1 MGLCF
6 RKSISLGKGLKLN
19 LSKSGPSVSF
29 GKSGLRQSIGLNGKT
44 RTTVG
49 IPGTGVYYTKQSSV
63 GKIADVLTGKNKKED
78 KKADGKSAGKAAAGA
93 AGAGAAAASA
103 RSAASQEAA
112 AARQAAAEE
121 RAAAKQAA
129 AEEKAAAAE
138 EERKAAEEAVAEYE
152 AHIEEI
158 KSVHKASDGAINW
171 NWVKEGNVA
180 PELKVLV
187 PLAQRVMDGDIDAY
201 FEVIEQVDPFDD
213 LLEYGS
219 GFEIGTDIPNIL
231 EVEFQVKSA
240 EVVPQNVLSV
250 TASGKLSDKPL
261 SKGAYYDLVQDYVAS
276 TILRVARDSFALLPI
291 DTVLIHATD
300 RVLNTATGIEEDMTL
315 VSCRISR
322 YTVEKINF
330 EFVDPSDALTNF
342 ECNMKF
348 KKTAGFEPVDRL
360 LP

>member
-6 RKSISLGKGLKLN
+6 RKSINIGKGLKLN

-29 GKSGLRQSIGLNGKT
+29 GKSGLRQSIALNGKT

-49 IPGTGVYYTKQSSV
+49 IPGTGVYYTKSSSV
-63 GKIADVLTGKNKKED
+63 GKIADAITGKNKKED
-78 KKADGKSAGKAAAGA
+78 KKTAAKAAGGVA
-93 AGAGAAAASA
+93 AGAGAAAAA
-103 RSAASQEAA
+103 RSQASQEAA

-121 RAAAKQAA
+121 RAAARQAA

-138 EERKAAEEAVAEYE
+138 EERKAAEEAVAEYNERVE
-152 AHIEEI
+152 AI

-171 NWVKEGNVA
+171 SWVREGNVA

-201 FEVIEQVDPFDD
+201 FEVIEQVGPFDD
-213 LLEYGS
+213 LVEYGS
-219 GFEIGTDIPNIL
+219 DFEIGTDIPNIL
-231 EVEFQVKSA
+231 EVEFRVKSA
-240 EVVPQNVLSV
+240 EVVPENVLTV

-300 RVLNTATGIEEDMTL
+300 RILNTATGIEEDMTL
-315 VSCRISR
+315 VSCKISR

>member
-29 GKSGLRQSIGLNGKT
+29 GKSGLRQSIALNGKT

-49 IPGTGVYYTKQSSV
+49 IPGTGVYYTKASSV
-63 GKIADVLTGKNKKED
+63 GKIADFITGKNKKDD
-78 KKADGKSAGKAAAGA
+78 KKADAKTAGKKAAAG
-93 AGAGAAAASA
+93 AGAGAAAATTA
-103 RSAASQEAA
+103 AASEAA
-112 AARQAAAEE
+112 RAKQAAAEE
-121 RAAAKQAA
+121 RAAA
-129 AEEKAAAAE
+129 AEEKAAALE
-138 EERKAAEEAVAEYE
+138 EERKAAEQAVAEYE

-171 NWVKEGNVA
+171 NWVREGNVA

-201 FEVIEQVDPFDD
+201 FEVIQEVGPFDD

-231 EVEFQVKSA
+231 EVEFQVKSK
-240 EVVPQNVLSV
+240 EVVPENKLSL
-250 TASGKLSDKPL
+250 TASGTLSDKPL
-261 SKGAYYDLVQDYVAS
+261 PKGAYYDLVQDYVAS

-291 DTVLIHATD
+291 DTVLIHACD

-322 YTVEKINF
+322 YTVDKINF
-330 EFVDPSDALTNF
+330 EFVDPSDALSNF

>member
-49 IPGTGVYYTKQSSV
+49 IPGTGVYYTKSSSV
-63 GKIADVLTGKNKKED
+63 GKIADFITGKNKKED
-78 KKADGKSAGKAAAGA
+78 KKAEAKSSGRGAAGTA
-93 AGAGAAAASA
+93 AGAGSAAAAKS
-103 RSAASQEAA
+103 
-112 AARQAAAEE
+112 AAAEE
-121 RAAAKQAA
+121 RARARQAA

-213 LLEYGS
+213 LLEFGS
-219 GFEIGTDIPNIL
+219 GFEIGTDVPNIL

-315 VSCRISR
+315 VSCKISR

-330 EFVDPSDALTNF
+330 ELVDPSDALTNF

>member
-49 IPGTGVYYTKQSSV
+49 IPGTGVYYTKSSSV
-63 GKIADVLTGKNKKED
+63 GKIADFITGKNKKED
-78 KKADGKSAGKAAAGA
+78 KKAEAKSSGRGAAGTA
-93 AGAGAAAASA
+93 AGAG
-103 RSAASQEAA
+103 SAADAKS
-112 AARQAAAEE
+112 AAAEE
-121 RAAAKQAA
+121 RARARQAA

-213 LLEYGS
+213 LLEFGS

-231 EVEFQVKSA
+231 EVEFQVKSS

-315 VSCRISR
+315 VSCKISR

-330 EFVDPSDALTNF
+330 ELVDPSDALTNF

>member
-29 GKSGLRQSIGLNGKT
+29 GKSGLRQSIALNGKT

-49 IPGTGVYYTKQSSV
+49 IPGTGVYYTKASSV
-63 GKIADVLTGKNKKED
+63 GKITDMLTGKNKKAD
-78 KKADGKSAGKAAAGA
+78 KEEKTKTSSRKAAGEG
-93 AGAGAAAASA
+93 AGAGAAAATA
-103 RSAASQEAA
+103 AASQAA
-112 AARQAAAEE
+112 QARQAAAEE
-121 RAAAKQAA
+121 RAAA
-129 AEEKAAAAE
+129 AEEKARAAE
-138 EERKAAEEAVAEYE
+138 EERMAAEEAVAEYE

-187 PLAQRVMDGDIDAY
+187 PLAERVLAGDIDAY
-201 FEVIEQVDPFDD
+201 FEVIEEVAPFDD

-231 EVEFQVKSA
+231 EIEFQVKSK
-240 EVVPQNVLSV
+240 EVVPENKLSL
-250 TASGKLSDKPL
+250 TSSGALSDKPL
-261 SKGAYYDLVQDYVAS
+261 AKGAYYDLVQDYVAS

>member
-49 IPGTGVYYTKQSSV
+49 IPGTGVYYTKSSSV
-63 GKIADVLTGKNKKED
+63 GKIADFITGKNKKED
-78 KKADGKSAGKAAAGA
+78 KKAEAKSSGRGAAGTA
-93 AGAGAAAASA
+93 AGAGSAAAAKS
-103 RSAASQEAA
+103 
-112 AARQAAAEE
+112 AAAEE
-121 RAAAKQAA
+121 RARARQAA

-213 LLEYGS
+213 LLEFGS

-231 EVEFQVKSA
+231 EVEFQVKSS

-315 VSCRISR
+315 VSCKISR

-330 EFVDPSDALTNF
+330 ELVDPSDALTNF

>member
-29 GKSGLRQSIGLNGKT
+29 GKSGLRQSIALNGKT

-49 IPGTGVYYTKQSSV
+49 IPGTGVYYTKASSV
-63 GKIADVLTGKNKKED
+63 GKIADFITGKNKKDD
-78 KKADGKSAGKAAAGA
+78 KKADAKAEAKASGRKA
-93 AGAGAAAASA
+93 AGAGAAAATA
-103 RSAASQEAA
+103 AASQAA
-112 AARQAAAEE
+112 EARQAAAEE
-121 RAAAKQAA
+121 RAAAAA
-129 AEEKAAAAE
+129 EKAAALD
-138 EERKAAEEAVAEYE
+138 EERKAAEQAVAEYE

-201 FEVIEQVDPFDD
+201 FEVIQEVGPFDD

-231 EVEFQVKSA
+231 EVEFQVKSK
-240 EVVPQNVLSV
+240 EVVPENKLSL
-250 TASGKLSDKPL
+250 TASGTLSDKPL

-300 RVLNTATGIEEDMTL
+300 RVLNTATGMEEEMTL

>member
-63 GKIADVLTGKNKKED
+63 GKIADFITGKGKKED
-78 KKADGKSAGKAAAGA
+78 KKAEAKSSGRAAAGA
-93 AGAGAAAASA
+93 AAGAASASA
-103 RSAASQEAA
+103 ARS
-112 AARQAAAEE
+112 AAAEE
-121 RAAAKQAA
+121 RAQARQAA
-129 AEEKAAAAE
+129 LEEKEAAAAE
-138 EERKAAEEAVAEYE
+138 ERRAAEEAVAEYE

-201 FEVIEQVDPFDD
+201 FEVIEQVEPFDD

-231 EVEFQVKSA
+231 EVEFQVKSK
-240 EVVPQNVLSV
+240 EVVPENVLSV

-330 EFVDPSDALTNF
+330 ELVDPSDALTNF

>member
-63 GKIADVLTGKNKKED
+63 GKIADFITGKGKKED
-78 KKADGKSAGKAAAGA
+78 KKAEAKSSGRGAAGTA
-93 AGAGAAAASA
+93 AGAGSAAAAKS
-103 RSAASQEAA
+103 
-112 AARQAAAEE
+112 AAAEE
-121 RAAAKQAA
+121 RARARQAA

-213 LLEYGS
+213 LLEFGS

-231 EVEFQVKSA
+231 EVEFQVKSS

-315 VSCRISR
+315 VSCKISR

-330 EFVDPSDALTNF
+330 ELVDPSDALTNF

>member
-29 GKSGLRQSIGLNGKT
+29 GKSGLRQSIALNGKT

-49 IPGTGVYYTKQSSV
+49 IPGTGVYYTKASSV
-63 GKIADVLTGKNKKED
+63 GKITDMLTGKNKKAD
-78 KKADGKSAGKAAAGA
+78 KEEKTKASSRKA
-93 AGAGAAAASA
+93 AGAGAAATTA
-103 RSAASQEAA
+103 AASEAA
-112 AARQAAAEE
+112 QARQAAAEE
-121 RAAAKQAA
+121 RAAA
-129 AEEKAAAAE
+129 AEEKARAAE

-171 NWVKEGNVA
+171 NWVTEGNVA

-187 PLAQRVMDGDIDAY
+187 PLAERVLAGDIDAY
-201 FEVIEQVDPFDD
+201 FEVIEEVAPFDD

-231 EVEFQVKSA
+231 EIEFQVKSK
-240 EVVPQNVLSV
+240 EVVPENKLSL
-250 TASGKLSDKPL
+250 TSSGALSDKPL
-261 SKGAYYDLVQDYVAS
+261 AKGAYYDLVQDYVAS

-300 RVLNTATGIEEDMTL
+300 RVLNTATGIEEYMTL

-330 EFVDPSDALTNF
+330 EFVDHSDALTNF
-342 ECNMKF
+342 EFNMKF

>member
-63 GKIADVLTGKNKKED
+63 GKIADFITGKGKKED
-78 KKADGKSAGKAAAGA
+78 KKAEAKSSGRAAAGA
-93 AGAGAAAASA
+93 AAGAASASA
-103 RSAASQEAA
+103 ARS
-112 AARQAAAEE
+112 AAAEE
-121 RAAAKQAA
+121 RAQARQAA
-129 AEEKAAAAE
+129 LEEKEAAAAE
-138 EERKAAEEAVAEYE
+138 ERRAAEEAVAEYE

-180 PELKVLV
+180 PELKALV

-201 FEVIEQVDPFDD
+201 FEVIEQVEPFDD

-231 EVEFQVKSA
+231 EVEFQVKSK
-240 EVVPQNVLSV
+240 EVVPENVLSV

-330 EFVDPSDALTNF
+330 ELVDPSDALTNF

>member
-29 GKSGLRQSIGLNGKT
+29 GKSGLRQSIALNGKT

-49 IPGTGVYYTKQSSV
+49 IPGTGVYYTKASSV
-63 GKIADVLTGKNKKED
+63 GKIADFITGKNKKDD
-78 KKADGKSAGKAAAGA
+78 KKADAKTAGKKAAAG
-93 AGAGAAAASA
+93 AGAGAAAATTA
-103 RSAASQEAA
+103 AASEAA
-112 AARQAAAEE
+112 RAKQAAAEE
-121 RAAAKQAA
+121 RAAA
-129 AEEKAAAAE
+129 AEEKAAALE
-138 EERKAAEEAVAEYE
+138 EERKAAEQAVAEYE

-171 NWVKEGNVA
+171 NWVREGNVA

-201 FEVIEQVDPFDD
+201 FEVIQEVGPFDD

-231 EVEFQVKSA
+231 EVEFQVKSK
-240 EVVPQNVLSV
+240 EVVPENKLSL
-250 TASGKLSDKPL
+250 TASGTLSDKPL
-261 SKGAYYDLVQDYVAS
+261 PKGAYYDLVQDYVAS

-291 DTVLIHATD
+291 DTVLIHAYD

-322 YTVEKINF
+322 YTVDKINF
-330 EFVDPSDALTNF
+330 EFVDPSDALSNF